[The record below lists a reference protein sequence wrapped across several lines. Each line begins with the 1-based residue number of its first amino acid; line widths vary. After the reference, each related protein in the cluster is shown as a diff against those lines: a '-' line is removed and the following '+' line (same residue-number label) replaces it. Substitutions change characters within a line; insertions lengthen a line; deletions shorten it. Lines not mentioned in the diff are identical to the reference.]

1 MLHKVLNADDS
12 SDSVFILVLTT
23 YINLISLTDTMTENI
38 LDLASNEQE
47 ATIIVGDFN
56 MDPQKRLA
64 KYQQLSQGYMLCPL
78 LLSMHP
84 IFLK

>member
-1 MLHKVLNADDS
+1 
-12 SDSVFILVLTT
+12 
-23 YINLISLTDTMTENI
+23 MTENI
-38 LDLASNEQE
+38 LDLASNLQE

-78 LLSMHP
+78 LLSLHP
-84 IFLK
+84 MFLK

>member
-1 MLHKVLNADDS
+1 
-12 SDSVFILVLTT
+12 
-23 YINLISLTDTMTENI
+23 MTENI

-64 KYQQLSQGYMLCPL
+64 KYQQLSQGYMLCPVL
-78 LLSMHP
+78 MLSMYP
-84 IFLK
+84 ISPK